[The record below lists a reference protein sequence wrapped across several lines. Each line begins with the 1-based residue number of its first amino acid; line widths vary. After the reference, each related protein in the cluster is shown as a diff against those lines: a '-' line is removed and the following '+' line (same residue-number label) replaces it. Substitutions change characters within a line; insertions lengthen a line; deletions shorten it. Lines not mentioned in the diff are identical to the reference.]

1 MLVGFFGFA
10 VGVMKEQLFH
20 VRRPARSHTLHEAR
34 HIVGI
39 FNNAS
44 RRILNFT
51 RRLVLT
57 PLRTPLAGVRQILFA
72 PSFFERLVD
81 DYSVPQPRA
90 APLLLAEI
98 FALPGNRS
106 GIATRDVLLRG
117 EESVAGQALMLP
129 PVSFPAIGAAIQ
141 LVALRVIAPGFHL
154 GAHPPAPGTLERGVI
169 DLTAHED

>member
-39 FNNAS
+39 FNNGS

-81 DYSVPQPRA
+81 DYSVTQLTSP
-90 APLLLAEI
+90 PLLLAEI
-98 FALPGNRS
+98 FAFAGDRS
-106 GIATRDVLLRG
+106 GITYGDVLLRG
-117 EESVAGQALMLP
+117 EEPVTGQTLMLP
-129 PVSFPAIGAAIQ
+129 PVPFATVGAAIQ
-141 LVALRVIAPGFHL
+141 LVALRIIAAGFDL
-154 GAHPPAPGTLERGVI
+154 RTHPPTPGTLQGDVI